1 MPSQSTIPDTAR
13 IAEEAFVL
21 GYPLVLMSRT
31 MAWATAVDAPQ
42 PETLRAPVNTL
53 VHHRDTPDTVRIS
66 GWLDLASGPLV
77 LSLADTHGRYYVIWL
92 RDAWGTVFAP
102 VGARTT
108 GTAPHAFA
116 LLGPGPHNAPLRPGL
131 TPIVAPTRTVRLA
144 GCVEAIGETDEQAGS
159 RIAESFRLAAPARR
173 RQVPV
178 PACEPTSPVE
188 HVERMDAC
196 GFFSE
201 AERLARQ
208 DPPRPTALALLERLG
223 ELGAWRSPAAEAR
236 VSLERGVARGR
247 AAVQAEADRLTGE
260 ASGRWRECTKS
271 AGPLRRAGLACSGVD
286 DDPAEDTLSARL
298 AGDSDGQAFSGDRR
312 YLLRFATD
320 APPPVHGFWSLAA
333 YPRAPGHAD
342 ATSDLRGLTLD
353 RDGSLPIYLQHE
365 PPARRRRANWLPVPA
380 GGFTIRLD
388 LHWPSAE
395 ALRRRW
401 SPPPVVRVQ

>member
-1 MPSQSTIPDTAR
+1 
-13 IAEEAFVL
+13 
-21 GYPLVLMSRT
+21 
-31 MAWATAVDAPQ
+31 
-42 PETLRAPVNTL
+42 
-53 VHHRDTPDTVRIS
+53 VRIS

-92 RDAWGTVFAP
+92 RDAWGAVFAT

-108 GTAPHAFA
+108 GTAPNAFA
-116 LLGPGPHNAPLRPGL
+116 LLGPGSPHAPLRPGL

-144 GCVEAIGETDEQAGS
+144 GCVEAIGETDEQVGS
-159 RIAESFRLAAPARR
+159 RIAETFRLTAPARR
-173 RQVPV
+173 RRAPV
-178 PACEPTSPVE
+178 PAFEPTPGVE

-196 GFFSE
+196 AFFSE
-201 AERLARQ
+201 AERLARK
-208 DPPRPTALALLERLG
+208 DPPRPAALALLERLG
-223 ELGAWRSPAAEAR
+223 ELGAWRSPAAAERA
-236 VSLERGVARGR
+236 SLERGVARGR
-247 AAVQAEADRLTGE
+247 AAVQAEADRLTAK
-260 ASGRWRECTKS
+260 ASVRWRGCSTS
-271 AGPLRRAGLACSGVD
+271 DNPLRRAGLACSGVD
-286 DDPAEDTLSARL
+286 DDPPQDTLSARL
-298 AGDSDGQAFSGDRR
+298 DGDSDGQAFSGDRR

-342 ATSDLRGLTLD
+342 ATGDLRGLTID

-365 PPARRRRANWLPVPA
+365 PPARRCRANWLPVPA
-380 GGFTIRLD
+380 GSFTIRLD